1 MTALVVQQQALLDA
15 LFTRSPGRV
24 QDQLQ
29 TLLVPDATRG
39 QAAYRAHGHALAER
53 TLQAAYPVLAEFI
66 GSENFGPLA
75 RELWHSHPPRCGD
88 LGRWGEAL
96 PDLLGSLAALAD
108 EPCLP
113 DLARVEWALH
123 HASGAPDAFMDI
135 PSFKRIAQEDPHGL
149 GLRLAPGTALIVSQW
164 PVVSLV
170 HAHREGTPSLAHAAQ
185 RLHDGVAES
194 ALVWRQGLRPCL
206 AACSPAEAAW
216 LEALSTGSS
225 LPQALSAVA
234 GTEFDLSHWLQQ
246 AVQQGVVLGVV
257 SLPLSN
263 QELK

>member
-1 MTALVVQQQALLDA
+1 MTALMVQQQALLDA
-15 LFTRSPGRV
+15 LFTRSSVQV
-24 QDQLQ
+24 QDRLQ
-29 TLLVPDATRG
+29 ALLVPDATRG
-39 QAAYRAHGHALAER
+39 HAAYRAHGHTLAER

-66 GSENFGPLA
+66 GSEHFGPLA

-96 PDLLGSLAALAD
+96 PDLLGSLAALAG

-123 HASGAPDAFMDI
+123 QASGAPDAFLDL
-135 PSFKRIAQEDPHGL
+135 PSFERLAQDDPQGL
-149 GLRLAPGTALIVSQW
+149 GLRLAPGLATISSHW

-170 HAHREGTPSLAHAAQ
+170 QAHRERTPSLAQAAQ
-185 RLHDGVAES
+185 RLQDGVAEC
-194 ALVWRQGLRPCL
+194 ALVWRQGLRPCV

-216 LEALSTGSS
+216 LGALSQGSS

-234 GTEFDLSHWLQQ
+234 GTGFNLSHWLQQ

-263 QELK
+263 QEPS